1 MKKIIVGTLCSTIL
15 LGGVVLPTTSVLAE
29 EIAVKT
35 EDTYLADETTAQ
47 TLEDISIDEV
57 RKHAE
62 EIGININDNEIII
75 TDSQMF
81 ELFNFMGY
89 DLEPQQSASG
99 GISLMSAGVT
109 KVVKKGKGSW
119 DIYLSKGF
127 LKVYYGAGTVLGA
140 GLTTAIT
147 ALVPGVGLAVA
158 STMVAT
164 LSGILGS
171 EVNHGVVFR
180 IRNWK
185 MSSAGRQ

>member
-1 MKKIIVGTLCSTIL
+1 
-15 LGGVVLPTTSVLAE
+15 
-29 EIAVKT
+29 
-35 EDTYLADETTAQ
+35 
-47 TLEDISIDEV
+47 
-57 RKHAE
+57 
-62 EIGININDNEIII
+62 
-75 TDSQMF
+75 MF

-89 DLEPQQSASG
+89 DLESQQPSSG
-99 GISLMSAGVT
+99 MSIMSAGVT

-140 GLTTAIT
+140 GLTTAIA

>member
-15 LGGVVLPTTSVLAE
+15 LGGVLLPTTSVLAE
-29 EIAVKT
+29 EAAVET
-35 EDTYLADETTAQ
+35 EDTYLANEIVAP
-47 TLEDISIDEV
+47 TLEDISVDEV

-62 EIGININDNEIII
+62 EIGININDSEIII

-89 DLEPQQSASG
+89 DLEPQQSSSG
-99 GISLMSAGVT
+99 GISVMSAGVT
-109 KVVKKGKGSW
+109 KIVSKGKGSW

-127 LKVYYGAGTVLGA
+127 LKVYYGAGAVLGA
-140 GLTTAIT
+140 GLTAAIV
-147 ALVPGVGLAVA
+147 ALVPGVGWGVA
-158 STMVAT
+158 ATMTTA

>member
-15 LGGVVLPTTSVLAE
+15 LGGVLLPTTSVLAE
-29 EIAVKT
+29 ETAVKT
-35 EDTYLADETTAQ
+35 EDTYLADETTPQ
-47 TLEDISIDEV
+47 TLEDISVDEV

-89 DLEPQQSASG
+89 DLEPQQPSSG
-99 GISLMSAGVT
+99 MSIMSAGVT

-140 GLTTAIT
+140 GLATAI
-147 ALVPGVGLAVA
+147 AAMVPGVGLAVA
-158 STMVAT
+158 STMAAT
-164 LSGILGS
+164 LSGLLGS
-171 EVNHGVVFR
+171 EANHGVVFR

-185 MSSAGRQ
+185 ISSAGRQ